1 MADQRFTEDVTG
13 FIPTNDY
20 QITRNKRKSFI
31 SPTRVKIETFYGDRI
46 EPASV
51 RQHSRDSRTPERRS
65 ESNNSSNNDR
75 HSSRLSPQGRSRP
88 RPEESRTS
96 SIHSRMISNSKRF
109 SSQQKESRSS
119 SIHSKKIVCK
129 KEPLLLSDERRRN
142 SHKNNKNSTEEGETP
157 AYLPPRLT
165 ENQSIDSVALRDRYQ
180 ELVEIETT
188 RSERP
193 GMSLQKISTAF
204 SSMDDSNASDA
215 FGAISGTGT
224 DASSNA
230 NDTFDDY
237 TVDDY
242 TVDDYTVD
250 YTVGTAQTKN
260 TLDYNGRKG
269 RSMSDGESLES
280 YNNPVR
286 QQVAWTCILLSA
298 AQFGVLITQIL
309 MCGVASFSVNP
320 MIGPYPDAF
329 SEWGGKNT
337 YLLVE
342 DGQYYRFIT
351 PIFLHVGFLH
361 LLVNVFFQLQT
372 CSYLEREWGFLP
384 LICIYLISGFGSCL
398 AASTI
403 DPNEIGVCSS
413 GALMGIFGAKIAQA
427 ITWSIFT
434 LDKDYR
440 KQANGMFERLGG
452 VVLSATI
459 VFLLTFFTYIDWSGH
474 LGGLITGF
482 LVGMVFFSY
491 AIASKCFRAI
501 WLIIGI
507 IGLAAGG
514 SLLGVVLFNHT
525 EADEEL
531 ADACDYFRNLYSEG
545 YACECAWDA

>member
-1 MADQRFTEDVTG
+1 MADQRFTEDVPGYITA
-13 FIPTNDY
+13 DVY
-20 QITRNKRKSFI
+20 RSTRNKRRSFI
-31 SPTRVKIETFYGDRI
+31 SPTRVKIETYYGDRV

-51 RQHSRDSRTPERRS
+51 RQHSRDSITPERRS
-65 ESNNSSNNDR
+65 ESNSSNDEI
-75 HSSRLSPQGRSRP
+75 HSPRLSPQEGSRTSNNGIPNSGRFSP
-88 RPEESRTS
+88 QQEESRTS
-96 SIHSRMISNSKRF
+96 SIPST
-109 SSQQKESRSS
+109 E
-119 SIHSKKIVCK
+119 IVCK

-142 SHKNNKNSTEEGETP
+142 SHENKNSTEEGETP

-165 ENQSIDSVALRDRYQ
+165 ENRSIDSVSLRDRYQ
-180 ELVEIETT
+180 LLEMKTTKSEL
-188 RSERP
+188 P
-193 GMSLQKISTAF
+193 GMSVQKISTIL
-204 SSMDDSNASDA
+204 SSMDNSDASDV
-215 FGAISGTGT
+215 FGAVSGTGT
-224 DASSNA
+224 DASTNA
-230 NDTFDDY
+230 NAAFDDY

-250 YTVGTAQTKN
+250 YTVGTAQTN
-260 TLDYNGRKG
+260 TLDYKSSNS

-280 YNNPVR
+280 YSIPVE
-286 QQVAWTCILLSA
+286 QEVAWTCILLSA

-309 MCGVASFSVNP
+309 MCGVATISVNP

-384 LICIYLISGFGSCL
+384 MICIYLISGFGSCL
-398 AASTI
+398 AASAI

-440 KQANGMFERLGG
+440 KQANSMFERLGG
-452 VVLSATI
+452 VGWSATL

-474 LGGLITGF
+474 LGGLVTGF
-482 LVGMVFFSY
+482 LVGMIYFSY
-491 AIASKCFRAI
+491 AIASKCCRAI
-501 WLIIGI
+501 WLSIGI
-507 IGLAAGG
+507 IGLVGGG
-514 SLLGVVLFNHT
+514 SLLGVVLFNYT

-531 ADACDYFRNLYSEG
+531 ADACDYFRNLYPEG
-545 YACECAWDA
+545 YACECSWDA